1 MKREIKARWELT
13 SDSFQETSDVSV
25 GCNWGWDGVDDEEL
39 LGDIDGLDA
48 LELGCGGGQD
58 TVALAEYGATVTGVD
73 LTRQQ
78 LHHAR
83 DLFDERDLDIDV
95 VEGDI
100 TALPF
105 AADEFDLA
113 YNTYVFQWVQ
123 DLPAAFA
130 EAHRVLRSDG
140 RFVFSMPH
148 PFFDLAD
155 PDTHEVVESYF
166 DTGRQVVHDG
176 REEYPD
182 LVTYRRRV
190 SDVYNALVEAGF
202 DVERMLEPGSSDP
215 DDYEPGPWG
224 NSPPELQAKLP
235 GVLVVAATAR

>member
-1 MKREIKARWELT
+1 MKRDIKERWELT
-13 SDSFQETSDVSV
+13 SDGFQETSDVSV

-39 LGDIDGLDA
+39 LADISGADV

-58 TVALAEYGATVTGVD
+58 TVGLAEHGANVTGVD

-78 LHHAR
+78 LHHAL
-83 DLFDERDLDIDV
+83 DLFEERDLDIDV
-95 VEGDI
+95 VEGDV

-113 YNTYVFQWVQ
+113 YNTYVFQWVP

-130 EAHRVLRSDG
+130 EAHRVLGPDG

-148 PFFDLAD
+148 PLSSMFD
-155 PDTHEVVESYF
+155 PESHELVESYF
-166 DTGRQVVHDG
+166 DTGEQVTHDG
-176 REEYPD
+176 REDYPD
-182 LVTYRRRV
+182 MVTYRRTI

-202 DVERMLEPGSSDP
+202 AVERLLEPGSADP

-224 NSPPELQAKLP
+224 NSPPELQAKRP

>member
-1 MKREIKARWELT
+1 MPGEIKERWELT
-13 SDSFQETSDVSV
+13 SESFQETADVSV
-25 GCNWGWDGVDDEEL
+25 GCNLGWEGLGDEL
-39 LGDIDGLDA
+39 LGDLSGQVA
-48 LELGCGGGQD
+48 VELGCGGGQD
-58 TVALAEYGATVTGVD
+58 TVGLVRRGADVVGVD
-73 LTRQQ
+73 LTRAQ
-78 LHHAR
+78 LEHAR
-83 DLFDERDLDIDV
+83 DLFAEHDVSVPV

-100 TALPF
+100 TDLPF

-113 YNTYVFQWVQ
+113 YNSYVFQWV
-123 DLPAAFA
+123 PEFRAAVA
-130 EAHRVLRSDG
+130 EAHRVLRPGG

-155 PDTHEVVESYF
+155 PETHEIVESYF

-182 LVTYRRRV
+182 LVTYRWTV
-190 SDVYNALVEAGF
+190 SDVYNALVDAGF
-202 DVERMLEPGSSDP
+202 DVERLLEPGSSDP
-215 DDYEPGPWG
+215 GDYEPGPWG